1 MAENIIR
8 DEEVVVEEKEPF
20 LVINKETLKRPGVI
34 LRLAGIA
41 LCTLG
46 VILTIVLPT
55 VVMEYRGYSSASTF
69 DPIRAAAFPQQIISG
84 PNALFGGGYFALY
97 LKSADTPHLLATVK
111 ASFNPILFVLLV
123 CMIAFAVL
131 AFFVTFSKKMEK
143 LSKLATLG
151 IAIGGFAAIASP
163 IWFMV
168 ANSFG
173 NNYLVPTSNISEY
186 FMYDSLYCHSA
197 WGAIV
202 AAIVFVVAASCFG
215 IGANLENKGGE
226 RGQ

>member
-8 DEEVVVEEKEPF
+8 DEEVVIEEKEPF
-20 LVINKETLKRPGVI
+20 LVINKETVKRPGVI
-34 LRLAGIA
+34 LRLLGI
-41 LCTLG
+41 LSCLVG
-46 VILTIVLPT
+46 IILTVILPT
-55 VVMEYRGYSSASTF
+55 VTMEYRTYSSGSTF
-69 DPIRAAAFPQQIISG
+69 DPIRAEAFPAQTIHG

-111 ASFNPILFVLLV
+111 ASFNPILFCILVAMVL
-123 CMIAFAVL
+123 FAAL

-151 IAIGGFAAIASP
+151 IAVGGFGAIASP
-163 IWFMV
+163 VWFMV
-168 ANSFG
+168 ANHFG
-173 NNYLVPTSNISEY
+173 NNYLVPTSNLSGY
-186 FMYDSLYCHSA
+186 FMYDSLYCHCA
-197 WGAIV
+197 WGA
-202 AAIVFVVAASCFG
+202 VVAALVFVLGASLFG